1 MLPSLRLEDWRLL
14 RIVDRLVFLRLE
26 EGSIIVEFILSL
38 RPELVRSWTGERY
51 VGFELEHNSEY
62 WS

>member
-1 MLPSLRLEDWRLL
+1 M
-14 RIVDRLVFLRLE
+14 VDRFVFLRSE
-26 EGSIIVEFILSL
+26 EGFMIVEFILSL

-62 WS
+62 